1 MIEKNDYVVKLTS
14 ADRQLLILMELKG
27 QVGSRV
33 LFDLCS
39 TIGLSMLNNTDWCR
53 FKIKIEN

>member
-27 QVGSRV
+27 QVVSRV

-39 TIGLSMLNNTDWCR
+39 TIGLSMLNNTD
-53 FKIKIEN
+53 